1 MGEHKIIGYI
11 TISNMAPQDVLLK
24 QQSMRSRYEP
34 RAMRIGNVSTQ
45 ITAAGVE
52 RILFFMS
59 GTVNLKALGRNN
71 AYLGACIF

>member
-1 MGEHKIIGYI
+1 MGEHKRIGYSAM
-11 TISNMAPQDVLLK
+11 SNILPQNVLLK
-24 QQSMRSRYEP
+24 QLMRSRYDP

-59 GTVNLKALGRNN
+59 GTVNLKALARNN
-71 AYLGACIF
+71 AYLGACIL

>member
-1 MGEHKIIGYI
+1 MGEHKIIGYSA
-11 TISNMAPQDVLLK
+11 ISNMLPQNVLLK
-24 QQSMRSRYEP
+24 QLMRSRYDP

-45 ITAAGVE
+45 ITAAGVD

-71 AYLGACIF
+71 ANSGACIL